1 MRLLLVVASIV
12 VVGVLMLGVGV
23 VGSALAMENQDS
35 FCASCHTEPEVT
47 YYQQSLEPSA
57 ATLAAF
63 HASKQTACIDCHS
76 GGGIFG
82 RAKGLMQGADDLM
95 MYYGGNYRRPAAT
108 TNPLSDDSCV
118 KCHEDVLAG
127 RRGARR
133 VMDGHY
139 HAFLSRWQAADPNAA
154 HCITCHTS
162 HTQGA
167 AGVRYMTANQVSET
181 CDQCHA
187 VIGEGETE

>member
-1 MRLLLVVASIV
+1 MRLLFIVASIV
-12 VVGVLMLGVGV
+12 MIGVLILGVGA
-23 VGSALAMENQDS
+23 VGSALAMENRDS
-35 FCASCHTEPEVT
+35 FCTSCHTEPEVT
-47 YYQQSLEPSA
+47 YYQQSLQPSA
-57 ATLAAF
+57 PTLAAF
-63 HASKQTACIDCHS
+63 HTGKQTACIDCHS

-95 MYYGGNYRRPAAT
+95 MYYGGNYNRPAVT
-108 TNPLSDDSCV
+108 TNPLGDDSCI
-118 KCHEDVLAG
+118 KCHQDALTR

-139 HAFLSRWQAADPNAA
+139 HAFLSRWQAKDPNAA
-154 HCITCHTS
+154 RCITCHTS

-167 AGVRYMTANQVSET
+167 AAQQYLQASRVNQT

-187 VIGEGETE
+187 VMGEHETE